1 MTTKKKFLLVI
12 TLLFGTF
19 CMFLNQ
25 TLLTTAYPSLMKDFS
40 ISADYVQWLTTG
52 FLLVAGITI
61 PISGWLLHQVNTK
74 HLYLFSLA
82 TFLLGTTLCYFATSF
97 FSLLL
102 GRMVQAVGV
111 GISMPLFQTVLLSL
125 FPKNKRGSIMGL
137 AGIVIGL
144 APAIGPSLSGL
155 ILTKYSW
162 HILFLLL
169 IPLTIIVLIMALFFM
184 EPVLNVNRTKLDIPS
199 VIESSFGLGLLLY
212 GLSIFSMKN
221 TSKLLILFSLVVGML
236 LLFLFIS
243 RQKKSSSPFLSLEPF
258 KQKNYQLSCLLVA
271 SSNMAMVS
279 FELVIPMYIQNVRH
293 FSPLISGL
301 TLLPGALI
309 LGIMSPIAGKL
320 FDRYGARNLCITGM
334 LLLTIFTFPF
344 AFIQTTTPMALIIV
358 LYAFRLLGIS
368 MIMMPV
374 TTFGMNSLPN
384 SELGDG
390 SVINKTAKQI
400 ASSLGTAVMIS
411 VMTLMSTS
419 QTATSHAE
427 SLLKGYHAAFFVAT
441 LFCLI
446 AFLFTLK
453 IEKTSPTP
461 EKVFENK

>member
-1 MTTKKKFLLVI
+1 MAMTTKQKFLLVI

-40 ISADYVQWLTTG
+40 INADYVQWLTTG

-61 PISGWLLHQVNTK
+61 PISGWLLHQINTK
-74 HLYLFSLA
+74 YLYIFSLA
-82 TFLLGTTLCYFATSF
+82 TFLLGTILCYFSTTF
-97 FSLLL
+97 FALLF
-102 GRMVQAVGV
+102 GRMVQAIGV

-162 HILFLLL
+162 HFLFLIL
-169 IPLTIIVLIMALFFM
+169 IPLISCVLLLAIFFM
-184 EPVLNVNRTKLDIPS
+184 KPVLKVSRTKLDIPS

-212 GLSIFSMKN
+212 GLSIFSMKK
-221 TSKLLILFSLVVGML
+221 TSKLTILFSLSVGII

-243 RQKKSSSPFLSLEPF
+243 RQKKSATPFLSLQPF

-271 SSNMAMVS
+271 VTNMAMVS

-293 FSPLISGL
+293 FSPLVSGL
-301 TLLPGALI
+301 SLLPGALI
-309 LGIMSPIAGKL
+309 LGIMSPISGKL
-320 FDRYGARNLCITGM
+320 FDQYGARNLCITGM

-344 AFIQTTTPMALIIV
+344 TFIKATTPMILIII
-358 LYAFRLLGIS
+358 LYALRLLGIS
-368 MIMMPV
+368 MVMMPV
-374 TTFGMNSLPN
+374 TTFGMNSLPD

-390 SVINKTAKQI
+390 SVINKTAKQV
-400 ASSLGTAVMIS
+400 ASSLGTAVMIG
-411 VMTLMSTS
+411 VMTLVSTH
-419 QTATSHAE
+419 QTTTSHVQ
-427 SLLKGYHAAFFVAT
+427 SLLTGYQSAFFVAT
-441 LFCLI
+441 LFCLV

-453 IEKTSPTP
+453 IEKT
-461 EKVFENK
+461 